1 MKKVVRLLTTILAV
15 ILVTAVLNFL
25 TEGIPLF
32 GVPNIEK
39 IERVEVKHG
48 DYPDKIKEYTDEK
61 NIELAVA
68 LTGYL
73 RYSPLK
79 GLSDDQQLIQITYTM
94 DDGAERVVHANEKT
108 VWWNGKPRAL
118 HDEETFVKMCTAI
131 FFSQD

>member
-1 MKKVVRLLTTILAV
+1 MKKVVRLLTTILVV
-15 ILVTAVLNFL
+15 ILVTVVLNFL
-25 TEGIPLF
+25 TEGVPLF

-39 IERVEVKHG
+39 IERVAVKHS

-68 LTGYL
+68 LVGYL
-73 RYSPLK
+73 RYSPFK
-79 GLSDDQQLIQITYTM
+79 GLSDDQQLIQITYIM
-94 DDGAERVVHANEKT
+94 DDGEECVVHANEKT

-118 HDEETFVKMCTAI
+118 HDEDTFVKMCTAV